1 MLWTLI
7 KSIIRWFGVL
17 CMMLAAML
25 AFLELIDGDLVMDQI
40 VFWGIIFLLGLGLKK
55 LFKEKDTDRTL
66 SDVIIEK
73 ANGTGRPKSR
83 RPKENEAQ
91 KWLNGYKASLAEETR
106 IYQSNQREHD
116 RLYDEARNLEERARY
131 SSAWE
136 RKNLKDQARELRR
149 KADRL

>member
-7 KSIIRWFGVL
+7 KSIMRWFGIF

-25 AFLELIDGDLVMDQI
+25 AFLLLKDGDLGMGQL
-40 VFWGIIFLLGLGLKK
+40 VFFGIIFLFGLGLKK

-66 SDVIIEK
+66 SDAIIEK
-73 ANGTGRPKSR
+73 ANGAGKQKSR
-83 RPKENEAQ
+83 RPRENEAQ

-131 SSAWE
+131 GSAWE